1 MIIRPIPFPEELD
14 RSYLGRV
21 KRLNGVGSETE
32 VVKLMASWAG
42 VAGKS
47 RREVSPL
54 ELLSKVAGTELSR
67 FVWQQTTLPFRRAI
81 TSYQPDLAHGSNAS
95 RSMLWTSGMRLAR
108 TAAFFCPVCVQEDQD
123 FHGQSYWR
131 RGHQLPGVLSC
142 PKHDVPLK
150 YIDDGAAFLSPPS
163 QYLSIAQKVDPIW
176 AAEVSKN
183 EVIQRFLEISAGL
196 IDRSSPLEVKSVSAI
211 LKTQAMTLG
220 YQTHGGA
227 IKAPLLSDA
236 VVRAYGRKWLGTVFP
251 ALADKQDGVL
261 LSQMDGVLYLN
272 KSASSVVAYVLASTL
287 LFESADSA
295 LNALQSEVNV
305 SRHHRC
311 SLNIAPDQLIR
322 AYVEGRGNHSVVA
335 SLLSVSRPAITA
347 RLLAVGLPNLN
358 ETSKQN
364 SFAAARAFFI
374 EKQTLSQSAA
384 KGKIS
389 VEDMEELMRN
399 AGGGLSDA
407 LRTMS
412 RPSGRGS
419 GKRRAKQLTP
429 DEVTK
434 VNGAMA
440 IKFSPNIRREQLR
453 NSQVEDMEVP
463 NVAK

>member
-1 MIIRPIPFPEELD
+1 MIDRPIPFPEELD
-14 RSYLGRV
+14 RGYLGRV
-21 KRLNGVGSETE
+21 MRLNGVDSETKM
-32 VVKLMASWAG
+32 VKLMASWAG

-47 RREVSPL
+47 RREVSCL
-54 ELLSKVAGTELSR
+54 ELLSKVAATELPR
-67 FVWQQTTLPFRRAI
+67 FVWRQTTLPFRRAI

-108 TAAFFCPVCVQEDQD
+108 TAAFFCPECVQEDQD

-142 PKHDVPLK
+142 PKHDIPLK

-163 QYLSIAQKVDPIW
+163 QYLSIAQEVDPIW

-196 IDRSSPLEVKSVSAI
+196 MDRSSPLEVKSVSAI
-211 LKTQAMTLG
+211 LKAQAMTLG

-251 ALADKQDGVL
+251 VLADKQDGVL

-295 LNALQSEVNV
+295 LNALQSQVNIA
-305 SRHHRC
+305 RNRRG
-311 SLNIAPDQLIR
+311 SLNIDPDQLFR
-322 AYVEGRGNHSVVA
+322 AYVEGRGNYSVVA
-335 SLLSVSRPAITA
+335 TLLAVNRPAITTKLQA
-347 RLLAVGLPNLN
+347 AGLPNLN

-364 SFAAARAFFI
+364 SLAAAYAFYI
-374 EKQTLSQSAA
+374 EKESLSQSAA
-384 KGKIS
+384 KGKIFI
-389 VEDMEELMRN
+389 EDMEELIRN
-399 AGGGLSDA
+399 ADGGGLSDA
-407 LRTMS
+407 LRAMS

-429 DEVTK
+429 DEVMK
-434 VNGAMA
+434 VNGSMA

-453 NSQVEDMEVP
+453 N
-463 NVAK
+463 

>member
-1 MIIRPIPFPEELD
+1 
-14 RSYLGRV
+14 
-21 KRLNGVGSETE
+21 
-32 VVKLMASWAG
+32 
-42 VAGKS
+42 
-47 RREVSPL
+47 
-54 ELLSKVAGTELSR
+54 
-67 FVWQQTTLPFRRAI
+67 
-81 TSYQPDLAHGSNAS
+81 
-95 RSMLWTSGMRLAR
+95 
-108 TAAFFCPVCVQEDQD
+108 
-123 FHGQSYWR
+123 
-131 RGHQLPGVLSC
+131 
-142 PKHDVPLK
+142 
-150 YIDDGAAFLSPPS
+150 
-163 QYLSIAQKVDPIW
+163 
-176 AAEVSKN
+176 
-183 EVIQRFLEISAGL
+183 
-196 IDRSSPLEVKSVSAI
+196 
-211 LKTQAMTLG
+211 
-220 YQTHGGA
+220 
-227 IKAPLLSDA
+227 
-236 VVRAYGRKWLGTVFP
+236 
-251 ALADKQDGVL
+251 
-261 LSQMDGVLYLN
+261 MDGVLYLN

-295 LNALQSEVNV
+295 LNALQSKVNV
-305 SRHHRC
+305 SRHHRG

-364 SFAAARAFFI
+364 SFAAVRAFFI

-389 VEDMEELMRN
+389 VEDMEELIRN